1 MTAASIEV
9 CIPEGVSARLALEW
23 AVQRL
28 IRMIDYLDELETF
41 DRDHGAL
48 PADCLLTVK
57 ATNAEILHA
66 AFAEEPLHAS

>member
-9 CIPEGVSARLALEW
+9 SIPEGVSARIALEW

-28 IRMIDYLDELETF
+28 IKMIDYLDELEAY
-41 DRDHGAL
+41 DRDHGPL

-57 ATNAEILHA
+57 ASSTEILHA
-66 AFAEEPLHAS
+66 AFGEEAIDVE